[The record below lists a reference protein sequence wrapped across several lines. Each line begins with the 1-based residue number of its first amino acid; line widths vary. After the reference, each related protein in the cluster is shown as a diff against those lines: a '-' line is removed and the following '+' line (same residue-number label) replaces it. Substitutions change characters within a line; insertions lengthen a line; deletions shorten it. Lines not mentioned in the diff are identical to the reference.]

1 MKVNFKQS
9 HAGNYAAGRSG
20 PVEYIV
26 IHYTSNQGD
35 TAKNNADYFA
45 REKVGASAHYFCDE
59 NEIWQSVKDTDTA
72 WHCGAKTYRHP
83 DCRNANSIGVEICMN
98 DKKGNVRQGSIA
110 TAAELVRYLM
120 QRYGVPVDRVIRHYD
135 VTGKYCLPTDSTELL
150 TKSGWKN
157 IKDVKVSDLVASYIP
172 ASDSIEFQEVLDTV
186 EPYTDTVIK
195 NRCLEATADH
205 RMYTKPNCRN
215 STSFRETRW
224 GDILQGGAQHVVKNG
239 AVYHGEGLELSDDE
253 IRFLVWVQ
261 GDGHYMEKDGCVY
274 GIEFHLKKDRKILRI
289 KSILEDLGIR
299 YTVCSKSDG
308 STSIR
313 IYGNEHISF
322 SESWLSGKKFNYSW
336 IEMSERQ
343 FDVFWNEIL
352 MVDGH
357 LSDRSELYT
366 SAIESNLD
374 VVQAI
379 CSTKGCRTN
388 KTTIGHSGGY
398 DRPIALIRTRSN
410 HSVGGSRKT
419 VEKRECEVSCITVPS
434 GYILIRQNG
443 RTFIV
448 GNCPGPMVDDPA
460 LWAAFKQSLT
470 QTEDDSV
477 RYKYYDDM
485 PDWAK
490 PTVSKLV
497 KKGYLK
503 GEGGGVLNL
512 TEDTL
517 KVLVVNDR
525 AGCYGE

>member
-1 MKVNFKQS
+1 MRINFKQA

-59 NEIWQSVKDTDTA
+59 NEIWQSVKDMDTA

-83 DCRNANSIGVEICMN
+83 ECRNANSIGVEICMN
-98 DKKGNVRQGSIA
+98 DKTGAVRQGSIA
-110 TAAELVRYLM
+110 TAAELVCYHM

-135 VTGKYCLPTDSTELL
+135 VTGKY
-150 TKSGWKN
+150 
-157 IKDVKVSDLVASYIP
+157 
-172 ASDSIEFQEVLDTV
+172 
-186 EPYTDTVIK
+186 
-195 NRCLEATADH
+195 
-205 RMYTKPNCRN
+205 
-215 STSFRETRW
+215 
-224 GDILQGGAQHVVKNG
+224 
-239 AVYHGEGLELSDDE
+239 
-253 IRFLVWVQ
+253 
-261 GDGHYMEKDGCVY
+261 
-274 GIEFHLKKDRKILRI
+274 
-289 KSILEDLGIR
+289 
-299 YTVCSKSDG
+299 
-308 STSIR
+308 
-313 IYGNEHISF
+313 
-322 SESWLSGKKFNYSW
+322 
-336 IEMSERQ
+336 
-343 FDVFWNEIL
+343 
-352 MVDGH
+352 
-357 LSDRSELYT
+357 
-366 SAIESNLD
+366 
-374 VVQAI
+374 
-379 CSTKGCRTN
+379 
-388 KTTIGHSGGY
+388 
-398 DRPIALIRTRSN
+398 
-410 HSVGGSRKT
+410 
-419 VEKRECEVSCITVPS
+419 
-434 GYILIRQNG
+434 
-443 RTFIV
+443 
-448 GNCPGPMVDDPA
+448 CPGPMVDDPA

>member
-1 MKVNFKQS
+1 MKINFKQS
-9 HAGNYAAGRSG
+9 HSGNYAAGRSG

-59 NEIWQSVKDTDTA
+59 NEIWQSVKDMDTA

-98 DKKGNVRQGSIA
+98 DKKGNVRQGSIE

-135 VTGKYCLPTDSTELL
+135 VTGKYC
-150 TKSGWKN
+150 
-157 IKDVKVSDLVASYIP
+157 
-172 ASDSIEFQEVLDTV
+172 
-186 EPYTDTVIK
+186 
-195 NRCLEATADH
+195 
-205 RMYTKPNCRN
+205 
-215 STSFRETRW
+215 
-224 GDILQGGAQHVVKNG
+224 
-239 AVYHGEGLELSDDE
+239 
-253 IRFLVWVQ
+253 
-261 GDGHYMEKDGCVY
+261 
-274 GIEFHLKKDRKILRI
+274 
-289 KSILEDLGIR
+289 
-299 YTVCSKSDG
+299 
-308 STSIR
+308 
-313 IYGNEHISF
+313 
-322 SESWLSGKKFNYSW
+322 
-336 IEMSERQ
+336 
-343 FDVFWNEIL
+343 
-352 MVDGH
+352 
-357 LSDRSELYT
+357 
-366 SAIESNLD
+366 
-374 VVQAI
+374 
-379 CSTKGCRTN
+379 
-388 KTTIGHSGGY
+388 
-398 DRPIALIRTRSN
+398 
-410 HSVGGSRKT
+410 
-419 VEKRECEVSCITVPS
+419 
-434 GYILIRQNG
+434 
-443 RTFIV
+443 
-448 GNCPGPMVDDPA
+448 PGPMVDDPA
-460 LWAAFKQSLT
+460 LWTAFQQSLT

>member
-1 MKVNFKQS
+1 MKINFKQS

-83 DCRNANSIGVEICMN
+83 ECRNANSIGVEICMN

-135 VTGKYCLPTDSTELL
+135 VTGKYC
-150 TKSGWKN
+150 
-157 IKDVKVSDLVASYIP
+157 
-172 ASDSIEFQEVLDTV
+172 
-186 EPYTDTVIK
+186 
-195 NRCLEATADH
+195 
-205 RMYTKPNCRN
+205 
-215 STSFRETRW
+215 
-224 GDILQGGAQHVVKNG
+224 
-239 AVYHGEGLELSDDE
+239 
-253 IRFLVWVQ
+253 
-261 GDGHYMEKDGCVY
+261 
-274 GIEFHLKKDRKILRI
+274 
-289 KSILEDLGIR
+289 
-299 YTVCSKSDG
+299 
-308 STSIR
+308 
-313 IYGNEHISF
+313 
-322 SESWLSGKKFNYSW
+322 
-336 IEMSERQ
+336 
-343 FDVFWNEIL
+343 
-352 MVDGH
+352 
-357 LSDRSELYT
+357 
-366 SAIESNLD
+366 
-374 VVQAI
+374 
-379 CSTKGCRTN
+379 
-388 KTTIGHSGGY
+388 
-398 DRPIALIRTRSN
+398 
-410 HSVGGSRKT
+410 
-419 VEKRECEVSCITVPS
+419 
-434 GYILIRQNG
+434 
-443 RTFIV
+443 
-448 GNCPGPMVDDPA
+448 PGPMVDDPA
-460 LWAAFKQSLT
+460 LWTAFQQSLT

>member
-1 MKVNFKQS
+1 MKINFKQS

-59 NEIWQSVKDTDTA
+59 NEIWQSVKDSDTA

-98 DKKGNVRQGSIA
+98 DKTGAVRQGSIA
-110 TAAELVRYLM
+110 TAAELVCYLM

-135 VTGKYCLPTDSTELL
+135 VTGKYC
-150 TKSGWKN
+150 
-157 IKDVKVSDLVASYIP
+157 
-172 ASDSIEFQEVLDTV
+172 
-186 EPYTDTVIK
+186 
-195 NRCLEATADH
+195 
-205 RMYTKPNCRN
+205 
-215 STSFRETRW
+215 
-224 GDILQGGAQHVVKNG
+224 
-239 AVYHGEGLELSDDE
+239 
-253 IRFLVWVQ
+253 
-261 GDGHYMEKDGCVY
+261 
-274 GIEFHLKKDRKILRI
+274 
-289 KSILEDLGIR
+289 
-299 YTVCSKSDG
+299 
-308 STSIR
+308 
-313 IYGNEHISF
+313 
-322 SESWLSGKKFNYSW
+322 
-336 IEMSERQ
+336 
-343 FDVFWNEIL
+343 
-352 MVDGH
+352 
-357 LSDRSELYT
+357 
-366 SAIESNLD
+366 
-374 VVQAI
+374 
-379 CSTKGCRTN
+379 
-388 KTTIGHSGGY
+388 
-398 DRPIALIRTRSN
+398 
-410 HSVGGSRKT
+410 
-419 VEKRECEVSCITVPS
+419 
-434 GYILIRQNG
+434 
-443 RTFIV
+443 
-448 GNCPGPMVDDPA
+448 PGPMVDDPA
-460 LWAAFKQSLT
+460 LWTAFKQSLT

>member
-1 MKVNFKQS
+1 MRINFKQC

-98 DKKGNVRQGSIA
+98 DKSGAVRQGSID

-120 QRYGVPVDRVIRHYD
+120 QRYSVPVDRVIRHHD
-135 VTGKYCLPTDSTELL
+135 VTGKY
-150 TKSGWKN
+150 
-157 IKDVKVSDLVASYIP
+157 
-172 ASDSIEFQEVLDTV
+172 
-186 EPYTDTVIK
+186 
-195 NRCLEATADH
+195 
-205 RMYTKPNCRN
+205 
-215 STSFRETRW
+215 
-224 GDILQGGAQHVVKNG
+224 
-239 AVYHGEGLELSDDE
+239 
-253 IRFLVWVQ
+253 
-261 GDGHYMEKDGCVY
+261 
-274 GIEFHLKKDRKILRI
+274 
-289 KSILEDLGIR
+289 
-299 YTVCSKSDG
+299 
-308 STSIR
+308 
-313 IYGNEHISF
+313 
-322 SESWLSGKKFNYSW
+322 
-336 IEMSERQ
+336 
-343 FDVFWNEIL
+343 
-352 MVDGH
+352 
-357 LSDRSELYT
+357 
-366 SAIESNLD
+366 
-374 VVQAI
+374 
-379 CSTKGCRTN
+379 
-388 KTTIGHSGGY
+388 
-398 DRPIALIRTRSN
+398 
-410 HSVGGSRKT
+410 
-419 VEKRECEVSCITVPS
+419 
-434 GYILIRQNG
+434 
-443 RTFIV
+443 
-448 GNCPGPMVDDPA
+448 CPGPMVDDPA
-460 LWAAFKQSLT
+460 LWTAFQQSLT

-503 GEGGGVLNL
+503 GEGNGVLNL

>member
-1 MKVNFKQS
+1 MRINFKQA

-98 DKKGNVRQGSIA
+98 DKKGNVRQGSIE

-120 QRYGVPVDRVIRHYD
+120 QRYSVPVDRVIRHYD
-135 VTGKYCLPTDSTELL
+135 VTGKYC
-150 TKSGWKN
+150 
-157 IKDVKVSDLVASYIP
+157 
-172 ASDSIEFQEVLDTV
+172 
-186 EPYTDTVIK
+186 
-195 NRCLEATADH
+195 
-205 RMYTKPNCRN
+205 
-215 STSFRETRW
+215 
-224 GDILQGGAQHVVKNG
+224 
-239 AVYHGEGLELSDDE
+239 
-253 IRFLVWVQ
+253 
-261 GDGHYMEKDGCVY
+261 
-274 GIEFHLKKDRKILRI
+274 
-289 KSILEDLGIR
+289 
-299 YTVCSKSDG
+299 
-308 STSIR
+308 
-313 IYGNEHISF
+313 
-322 SESWLSGKKFNYSW
+322 
-336 IEMSERQ
+336 
-343 FDVFWNEIL
+343 
-352 MVDGH
+352 
-357 LSDRSELYT
+357 
-366 SAIESNLD
+366 
-374 VVQAI
+374 
-379 CSTKGCRTN
+379 
-388 KTTIGHSGGY
+388 
-398 DRPIALIRTRSN
+398 
-410 HSVGGSRKT
+410 
-419 VEKRECEVSCITVPS
+419 
-434 GYILIRQNG
+434 
-443 RTFIV
+443 
-448 GNCPGPMVDDPA
+448 PGPMVDDPA
-460 LWAAFKQSLT
+460 LWTAFKQSLT

-503 GEGGGVLNL
+503 GEGSGVLNL

>member
-1 MKVNFKQS
+1 MRINFKQS

-98 DKKGNVRQGSIA
+98 DKKGNVRQGSID

-120 QRYGVPVDRVIRHYD
+120 QRYSVPVDRVIRHYD
-135 VTGKYCLPTDSTELL
+135 VTGKYC
-150 TKSGWKN
+150 
-157 IKDVKVSDLVASYIP
+157 
-172 ASDSIEFQEVLDTV
+172 
-186 EPYTDTVIK
+186 
-195 NRCLEATADH
+195 
-205 RMYTKPNCRN
+205 
-215 STSFRETRW
+215 
-224 GDILQGGAQHVVKNG
+224 
-239 AVYHGEGLELSDDE
+239 
-253 IRFLVWVQ
+253 
-261 GDGHYMEKDGCVY
+261 
-274 GIEFHLKKDRKILRI
+274 
-289 KSILEDLGIR
+289 
-299 YTVCSKSDG
+299 
-308 STSIR
+308 
-313 IYGNEHISF
+313 
-322 SESWLSGKKFNYSW
+322 
-336 IEMSERQ
+336 
-343 FDVFWNEIL
+343 
-352 MVDGH
+352 
-357 LSDRSELYT
+357 
-366 SAIESNLD
+366 
-374 VVQAI
+374 
-379 CSTKGCRTN
+379 
-388 KTTIGHSGGY
+388 
-398 DRPIALIRTRSN
+398 
-410 HSVGGSRKT
+410 
-419 VEKRECEVSCITVPS
+419 
-434 GYILIRQNG
+434 
-443 RTFIV
+443 
-448 GNCPGPMVDDPA
+448 PGPMVDDPA
-460 LWAAFKQSLT
+460 LWTAFKQSLT

-503 GEGGGVLNL
+503 GEGSGVLNL

>member
-1 MKVNFKQS
+1 MRINFKQS

-45 REKVGASAHYFCDE
+45 REKVGAGAHYFCDE

-98 DKKGNVRQGSIA
+98 DKKGNVRQGSIE

-135 VTGKYCLPTDSTELL
+135 VTGKYC
-150 TKSGWKN
+150 
-157 IKDVKVSDLVASYIP
+157 
-172 ASDSIEFQEVLDTV
+172 
-186 EPYTDTVIK
+186 
-195 NRCLEATADH
+195 
-205 RMYTKPNCRN
+205 
-215 STSFRETRW
+215 
-224 GDILQGGAQHVVKNG
+224 
-239 AVYHGEGLELSDDE
+239 
-253 IRFLVWVQ
+253 
-261 GDGHYMEKDGCVY
+261 
-274 GIEFHLKKDRKILRI
+274 
-289 KSILEDLGIR
+289 
-299 YTVCSKSDG
+299 
-308 STSIR
+308 
-313 IYGNEHISF
+313 
-322 SESWLSGKKFNYSW
+322 
-336 IEMSERQ
+336 
-343 FDVFWNEIL
+343 
-352 MVDGH
+352 
-357 LSDRSELYT
+357 
-366 SAIESNLD
+366 
-374 VVQAI
+374 
-379 CSTKGCRTN
+379 
-388 KTTIGHSGGY
+388 
-398 DRPIALIRTRSN
+398 
-410 HSVGGSRKT
+410 
-419 VEKRECEVSCITVPS
+419 
-434 GYILIRQNG
+434 
-443 RTFIV
+443 
-448 GNCPGPMVDDPA
+448 PGPMVDDPA
-460 LWAAFKQSLT
+460 LWAAFQQSLT
-470 QTEDDSV
+470 QMEDDSV